1 MVLVRHIDQYLT
13 KMGIEMGLDESV
25 NYNISIKNGMV
36 NVASDNATINANN
49 TVSDGIDEELFSLI
63 EKVRQ
68 SGSCMG
74 KEEVEN
80 INNSLEVIKEELV
93 KNSPRKSGI
102 KLALGV
108 LKGIKGSTE
117 FMAAVAALVQF
128 VSPMLQ

>member
-1 MVLVRHIDQYLT
+1 
-13 KMGIEMGLDESV
+13 
-25 NYNISIKNGMV
+25 
-36 NVASDNATINANN
+36 
-49 TVSDGIDEELFSLI
+49 
-63 EKVRQ
+63 
-68 SGSCMG
+68 MG